1 MAAEAL
7 IPTSPEEAASLFGEG
22 ENLTVFAGGTILL
35 PEIAA
40 GRLKPKRAL
49 MLHRSGLDALD
60 TAGDVVRI
68 GAMVTIASLID
79 GTDDLLTRFAEHVA
93 DREVRRNATVGGNLC
108 ASPGIGSQRG
118 DLGAPLIALGARVHS
133 TGNGGE
139 RSEPVEDFLA
149 SDRTGRLVLSIEYDR
164 PTGRTASEMI
174 RRRHAHSYAIVNV
187 AACQTNSDLRVGVS
201 GVGPLAVRVEITSP
215 KAGCQQGGCGTCTVL
230 VDGEP
235 RRSCL
240 TAVATVD
247 GASITTLEGL
257 GEAENLSPVQAAF
270 HEHYAAQCGFCT
282 PGMVVAATA
291 LLERVGGPVDRED
304 ILDAL
309 GGHYCRCTGY
319 VKIVDAVMA
328 ASRGEVGAVPA

>member
-1 MAAEAL
+1 M
-7 IPTSPEEAASLFGEG
+7 
-22 ENLTVFAGGTILL
+22 NLTVNGREH
-35 PEIAA
+35 EIT
-40 GRLKPKRAL
+40 
-49 MLHRSGLDALD
+49 S
-60 TAGDVVRI
+60 
-68 GAMVTIASLID
+68 
-79 GTDDLLTRFAEHVA
+79 
-93 DREVRRNATVGGNLC
+93 
-108 ASPGIGSQRG
+108 
-118 DLGAPLIALGARVHS
+118 APLTPLLH
-133 TGNGGE
+133 
-139 RSEPVEDFLA
+139 
-149 SDRTGRLVLSIEYDR
+149 VLRE
-164 PTGRTASEMI
+164 E
-174 RRRHAHSYAIVNV
+174 
-187 AACQTNSDLRVGVS
+187 L
-201 GVGPLAVRVEITSP
+201 EITSP

-257 GEAENLSPVQAAF
+257 GEPESMSPLQTAF

-328 ASRGEVGAVPA
+328 ASRGEVGSPA